1 MKRLTSIDILRGI
14 ALAGMLLVNNPGDW
28 GHIYAPLEH
37 APFIGLTPTDLVF
50 PTFMFVMGFCIPL
63 SLQKTGFQAS
73 LQNIRRIL
81 LRTLVIFGVGLF
93 LQWMSSGWCDW
104 SHLRIP
110 GVLQRLAICYG
121 VVAILCLFL
130 KETVLGSMAV
140 IILVIYSFILYFN
153 QGFEF
158 SEANICARVDH
169 LLLGADHLY
178 IDNGVRLDPEGIL
191 STLPS
196 IAHVM
201 FAAVFSMTF
210 LKLKSEQSPQDKA
223 AEEKLFRTF
232 IKTTGAFVITS
243 VLITFLDQIETFPI
257 SKKVWST
264 SFVLIT
270 TSIALLLLNGLIW
283 LVDIKKWT
291 GAWSQFFVIFGRN
304 PLLLYIISWI
314 MAHLFGR
321 WGVSWQ
327 VYSFFGQYVSAEM
340 ASLIYALLFVL
351 FHWLIAFALYKKNVR
366 FRA

>member
-63 SLQKTGFQAS
+63 SLQKVNYCPSWTV
-73 LQNIRRIL
+73 IRRIL
-81 LRTLVIFGVGLF
+81 LRTLIIFGVGLF

-104 SHLRIP
+104 AHLRIP

-130 KETVLGSMAV
+130 KQKVLGSAAI
-140 IILVIYSFILYFN
+140 IILVIYSIVLLLN

-158 SEANICARVDH
+158 SEENICARVDH
-169 LLLGADHLY
+169 LLLGANHLY
-178 IDNGVRLDPEGIL
+178 VDNGVRLDPEGIL

-201 FAAVFSMTF
+201 LAATFAMKFIQ
-210 LKLKSEQSPQDKA
+210 LKSELSPQDEE
-223 AEEKLFRTF
+223 AETKMFSSF
-232 IKTTGAFVITS
+232 IKTTVAFVVTAI
-243 VLITFLDQIETFPI
+243 LITFLDQIETFPI

-264 SFVLIT
+264 SFVLVTI
-270 TSIALLLLNGLIW
+270 SIALLLLNGLMW
-283 LVDIKKWT
+283 LVDVKKWT
-291 GAWSQFFVIFGRN
+291 GAWNKFFIIFGRN

-314 MAHLFGR
+314 TAHLFGQ
-321 WGVSWQ
+321 WGVTWH
-327 VYSFFGQYVSAEM
+327 VYGFFSQYVSAEM
-340 ASLIYALLFVL
+340 ASLLYALLFVL
-351 FHWLIAFALYKKNVR
+351 FHWIIAFALYKKNVR
-366 FRA
+366 FSA

>member
-63 SLQKTGFQAS
+63 SLQKTGFKS
-73 LQNIRRIL
+73 SWSFIRRIL
-81 LRTLVIFGVGLF
+81 LRTLIIFGIGVF
-93 LQWMSSGWCDW
+93 LQWMSSGWCEW
-104 SHLRIP
+104 SNLRIP

-121 VVAILCLFL
+121 VVAVLCLFI
-130 KETVLGSMAV
+130 KQKAMSSIAV
-140 IILVIYSFILYFN
+140 IILVIYSILLYLN

-169 LLLGADHLY
+169 FLLGANHLY
-178 IDNGVRLDPEGIL
+178 VDNGIRLDPEGIL

-201 FAAVFSMTF
+201 LAAAFAMTF
-210 LKLKSEQSPQDKA
+210 LQLKSEQSPQNET
-223 AEEKLFRTF
+223 AETNLFKTF
-232 IKTTGAFVITS
+232 VKTTVAFIITS
-243 VLITFLDQIETFPI
+243 FLITFLDQIETFPI

-270 TSIALLLLNGLIW
+270 ISISLLLLNGLMW

-291 GAWSQFFVIFGRN
+291 GTWSKFFIIFGRN

-314 MAHLFGR
+314 TAHLFGQ
-321 WGVSWQ
+321 WGITWQ
-327 VYSFFGQYVSAEM
+327 VYSLFAQYVSAEM

-351 FHWLIAFALYKKNVR
+351 FHWLIAFALYKKNIR
-366 FRA
+366 FRV

>member
-1 MKRLTSIDILRGI
+1 MKRLQSIDILRGI

-63 SLQKTGFQAS
+63 SLQRVSFKPS
-73 LQNIRRIL
+73 WPIIRRIL
-81 LRTLVIFGVGLF
+81 LRTLVIFATGLF
-93 LQWMSSGWCDW
+93 LQWMSSGWCAW
-104 SHLRIP
+104 SELRIP

-121 VVAILCLFL
+121 VVAILSLYL
-130 KETVLGSMAV
+130 NQKIMGSVAVL
-140 IILVIYSFILYFN
+140 ILVFYSFILYLN

-169 LLLGADHLY
+169 LLLGANHLY
-178 IDNGVRLDPEGIL
+178 IDNGVRLDPEGLL

-201 FAAVFSMTF
+201 LAACFAMKFIQ
-210 LKLKSEQSPQDKA
+210 LKSEQSPQDTE
-223 AEEKLFRTF
+223 AENKLFQSF
-232 IKTTGAFVITS
+232 IKTTTAFVITS
-243 VLITFLDQIETFPI
+243 ILITFLDQIETFPI

-270 TSIALLLLNGLIW
+270 ISIALLLLNGLIW
-283 LVDIKKWT
+283 LVDVKKKT
-291 GAWSQFFVIFGRN
+291 GAWSQFFIIFGRN

-314 MAHLFGR
+314 TAHLFGQ
-321 WGVSWQ
+321 WGVTWQ
-327 VYSFFGQYVSAEM
+327 VYTFFSQYVSAEM
-340 ASLIYALLFVL
+340 ASLLYAILFVL
-351 FHWLIAFALYKKNVR
+351 FHWLIALTLYKKNIR
-366 FRA
+366 FSA

>member
-63 SLQKTGFQAS
+63 SLQKTGFHAS
-73 LQNIRRIL
+73 WPVIRHIL
-81 LRTLVIFGVGLF
+81 LRTLIIFGVGLF

-110 GVLQRLAICYG
+110 GVLQRLAICYSI
-121 VVAILCLFL
+121 VATLCLFL
-130 KETVLGSMAV
+130 KQRVIGSIAVLL
-140 IILVIYSFILYFN
+140 LVIYSFILYFY

-169 LLLGADHLY
+169 LLLGANHLY
-178 IDNGVRLDPEGIL
+178 VDNGVRLDPEGIL

-201 FAAVFSMTF
+201 LAATFGMTF
-210 LKLKSEQSPQDKA
+210 LKLKSEQTSKDEA
-223 AEEKLFRTF
+223 AEDKLFRTF
-232 IKTTGAFVITS
+232 IKTTVAFVITTL
-243 VLITFLDQIETFPI
+243 LITFLDQIETFPI

-264 SFVLIT
+264 SFVLVTI
-270 TSIALLLLNGLIW
+270 SIALLLLNGLMW
-283 LVDIKKWT
+283 LVDIKRWT
-291 GAWSQFFVIFGRN
+291 GAWSKFFIIFGRN

-314 MAHLFGR
+314 SAHLFGQ
-321 WGVSWQ
+321 WGVTWQ
-327 VYSFFGQYVSAEM
+327 IYSFFGQYVSPEM
-340 ASLIYALLFVL
+340 ASLFYALLFVL
-351 FHWLIAFALYKKNVR
+351 FHWLIALALYKKNVR